1 MENKEDQSVLKRGKT
16 NMFFKGLLATLTVV
30 ASLTTTLMFFYG
42 GNVFSERI
50 SVLLIPCWDFIRIA
64 GIVIG
69 ALAVLV
75 GCIRRSPF
83 FFGSMSMLAVLVFY
97 VWLSV
102 GKAKENWNLED
113 ADCSK
118 ILSVAHAVGVGS
130 DGEFR
135 FTVGGGADG
144 IWLRFE
150 SRPIEHA
157 NDDVFISTIGL
168 EEKET
173 FILKRAI
180 ENMEKFGL
188 VKPDDGYIEANQPW
202 DEIRR
207 QSYVLT
213 LKGIERAKEEFD
225 KAPIDVY
232 SEPAASIMA
241 SSITSEGVVSR
252 SYYVRLRPWQFR
264 IPVEP
269 VEPVEPVGLVEPIE
283 PVE

>member
-1 MENKEDQSVLKRGKT
+1 MENKEDQNVLKRGKM
-16 NMFFKGLLATLTVV
+16 NVFFKGLLATLTVV
-30 ASLTTTLMFFYG
+30 ASLTTVLMFFYG

-50 SVLLIPCWDFIRIA
+50 SVSLIPFCDFLRIA
-64 GIVIG
+64 GIAIG

-83 FFGSMSMLAVLVFY
+83 FFGSMSMLAVLICY
-97 VWLSV
+97 VWLDV
-102 GKAKENWNLED
+102 RKEKED
-113 ADCSK
+113 WGLVVADRSK

-130 DGEFR
+130 DGEVR
-135 FTVGGGADG
+135 FTLGGGADG

-150 SRPIEHA
+150 SRPIEHG
-157 NDDVFISTIGL
+157 NDDVFISTMGL

-180 ENMEKFGL
+180 DNMEKFGL

-202 DEIRR
+202 NEIRR

-225 KAPIDVY
+225 KAPVNVY
-232 SEPAASIMA
+232 SEPDAFTEA
-241 SSITSEGVVSR
+241 SSITPEGVESK

-269 VEPVEPVGLVEPIE
+269 VGPIGPVEPVEPVE
-283 PVE
+283 